1 MAGSNEERYVRERGG
16 KHILDDS
23 SKRLGKRDALLAHN
37 LRLVW
42 TIIGI
47 AVIIIG
53 IGFILHSMASAI
65 WALLLAGLIVFIL
78 RRPMAYLGRKRIPR
92 LLSAALLVVGLLAII
107 VIVIIS
113 FIPLLSEQLTALI
126 TALPGYL
133 ANAQEWWENFFANNS
148 DIASST
154 LVQDWVD
161 HIWGSISDFFTSLQ
175 GSIVNN
181 LFSTTISIGTI
192 VIVVIT
198 GFIIAFW
205 LLVDYD
211 RLTHEIH
218 SFTGEASGW
227 YVILFGT
234 ICSRVLAGFLKGTL
248 ITALCVAVVGSI
260 VFAIIGLPSPIAIGL
275 LLGLCSI
282 VPYLGPAFAAIA
294 IGILAL
300 ISNTVALCVLA
311 VIFSVIIPWVMHT
324 VVQPRIME
332 STANL
337 HPGITMLAIIIGA
350 ALGGVPGTV
359 IAIPVSGVLKYFI
372 IYFYESIA
380 GRQIVTENGA
390 LFSGIPSDPVDP
402 VADATEGFLTYAGL
416 KARVAEIESDI
427 KKIDADRSGM
437 SISERLGNPMSLRPE
452 RLVAA
457 AAVHPEDELL
467 LGSKGEAELT
477 DITDVL

>member
-1 MAGSNEERYVRERGG
+1 MRERGG
-16 KHILDDS
+16 RHILDDS
-23 SKRLGKRDALLAHN
+23 SKRMGKRDISLTHN
-37 LRLVW
+37 LKLAW

-65 WALLLAGLIVFIL
+65 WALVLAGLIVFVL
-78 RRPMAYLGRKRIPR
+78 RRPMAYLGKKRIPR
-92 LLSAALLVVGLLAII
+92 LLSAALLVVGLLAVI
-107 VIVIIS
+107 VIIIIS

-126 TALPGYL
+126 SSLPGYL
-133 ANAQEWWENFFANNS
+133 ADAQEWWESFFANNP
-148 DIASST
+148 DIASSA
-154 LVQDWVD
+154 LVQEWVGN
-161 HIWGSISDFFTSLQ
+161 IWSSISNFFTSLQ

-181 LFSTTISIGTI
+181 LFSTTVSIGTVVI
-192 VIVVIT
+192 VIIT
-198 GFIIAFW
+198 AFIIAYW

-218 SFTGEASGW
+218 SFTGGTSGW
-227 YVILFGT
+227 YVILVGT

-300 ISNTVALCVLA
+300 ISGTVATCILA
-311 VIFSVIIPWVMHT
+311 VIFSVVIPWVLHT

-350 ALGGVPGTV
+350 ALGGVPGTI

-372 IYFYESIA
+372 IYFYESVA
-380 GRQIVTENGA
+380 GRQIVTEDGA
-390 LFSGIPSDPVDP
+390 LFAGIPSDPVDP
-402 VADATEGFLTYAGL
+402 VADATEGYLTYASL
-416 KARVAEIESDI
+416 KARVASIEGDI

-437 SISERLGNPMSLRPE
+437 SISERLGNPMSMRPE
-452 RLVAA
+452 KLAAA

-467 LGSKGEAELT
+467 LAVEHAEDKVDLS
-477 DITDVL
+477 DVL